1 MADGSD
7 DAILRPDAIEAAF
20 NALYARRRHVTPPE
34 PFSMIRLVLL
44 CAALLAPAVRA
55 SAETGFPA
63 QPVGWRTGADAARIE
78 ARIEALLKRMTLEEK
93 VGQLNLIGRTDKLP
107 LDMFRTGRAGAA
119 MNFID
124 PREILAAQKAAAE
137 SRLKIPLII
146 GLDAVHGVA
155 TYFPL
160 PLGQASSFNPALV
173 ERSAEWVAREASAA
187 GINWTFAPMVD
198 MSRDPRWGRVLEGA
212 GEDVHLAN
220 LMSAARTRGYQAGG
234 LAATV
239 KHFAGYGA
247 GEGGRDY
254 NSTWIPTAQLHDYHL
269 PPFRAALQAGSLSV
283 MAAFNALNGLPTTAH
298 RPLLTGILR
307 ERWGFRGFVVSDFDS
322 IGELVRH
329 GVAADKAEAA
339 RKAITAGIDLDMMGE
354 VYMTH
359 LADEV
364 RAGRVPMRVVD
375 EAVRRVL
382 RVKFHIG
389 LFERPM
395 VDPARTGDLLQ
406 TREARA
412 AARDMAREAIIL
424 LKNDED
430 ILPLKPAHRR
440 IALIGAMARHEEEK
454 AWTDPAGIPRKE
466 ATKTLYDALAERLKD
481 GQTLTHAKGVSDNCG
496 TTFAEKDKALDDAR
510 AADIVILMLGEDC
523 AFMGEG
529 ASRTRLTLPGV
540 QQPLLEEVTALG
552 KPVVLI
558 LATGR
563 PLVLTWADRHVA
575 AILQTFHGGTEGRT
589 ALAEVLTGEVNPS
602 AKVPM
607 SFPRSEGQIPVY
619 HDQLPTGRPQTVRQ
633 RYESI
638 YMDEANEP
646 LYPFGFGLSYTRFTL
661 GDMRVET
668 PRVSRA
674 GVVRVSVEIANRG
687 EREGAEV
694 VQLYV
699 RQRVASRSRPMR
711 QLKAFEKVWLKPGEA
726 RRITLSVPA
735 TELGFHDDEGRLLTE
750 PGPFEVFVGR
760 SSEAALSGRF
770 ELTAP

>member
-1 MADGSD
+1 
-7 DAILRPDAIEAAF
+7 
-20 NALYARRRHVTPPE
+20 
-34 PFSMIRLVLL
+34 MIRLVALCLALGLL
-44 CAALLAPAVRA
+44 SAGGAAAQG
-55 SAETGFPA
+55 SFPS
-63 QPVGWRTGADAARIE
+63 QPVGWRSGKEAAAIE
-78 ARIEALLKRMTLEEK
+78 ARITALLNRMTLDEK
-93 VGQLNLIGRTDKLP
+93 VGQLNLMGRTDKLP
-107 LDMFRTGRAGAA
+107 LDMFRSGRAGAA

-160 PLGQASSFNPALV
+160 PLGQAASFNPALV
-173 ERSAEWVAREASAA
+173 QRSAEWVAKEASAA

-212 GEDVHLAN
+212 GEDVHLN
-220 LMSAARTRGYQAGG
+220 ELMAAARTRGYQAGG

-254 NSTWIPTAQLHDYHL
+254 NSTWIPAEQLHDYHL
-269 PPFRAALQAGSLSV
+269 PPFKAALEAGSLSV
-283 MAAFNALNGLPTTAH
+283 MAAFNALNGVPTTAH
-298 RPLLTGILR
+298 RGLLTGILR

-322 IGELVRH
+322 VGELVRH

-339 RKAITAGIDLDMMGE
+339 RKAIMAGIDLDMMGE

-364 RAGRVPMRVVD
+364 RAGRVPEKVVD

-382 RVKFHIG
+382 RVKFHLG
-389 LFERPM
+389 LFEKPM
-395 VDPARTGDLLQ
+395 VNPALTGDLLQ
-406 TREARA
+406 TPAARA

-424 LKNDED
+424 LKNDND
-430 ILPLKPAHRR
+430 LLPLKPAHRR

-481 GQTLTHAKGVSDNCG
+481 GQSLTHAKGVSDNCG
-496 TTFAEKDKALDDAR
+496 TAFAEKEKALEDAR

-540 QQPLLEEVTALG
+540 QQQLLEEVVALA
-552 KPVVLI
+552 KPTVLI

-563 PLVLTWADRHVA
+563 PLVLTWADAHVP

-589 ALAEVLTGEVNPS
+589 ALAEALTGDINPS

-646 LYPFGFGLSYTRFTL
+646 LYPFGHGLSYTRFTL
-661 GDMRVET
+661 SQMRVET
-668 PRVSRA
+668 PEVTPG
-674 GVVRVSVEIANRG
+674 GVVRVSVELANRG

-699 RQRVASRSRPMR
+699 RQHVASYSRPMR

-726 RRITLSVPA
+726 RRVTLSVPA
-735 TELGFHDDEGRLLTE
+735 RDLGFHDGAGRRRLE
-750 PGPFEVFVGR
+750 PGLFSVFVGR
-760 SSEAALSGRF
+760 SAQAALSGQFR
-770 ELTAP
+770 LSAR

>member
-1 MADGSD
+1 M
-7 DAILRPDAIEAAF
+7 I
-20 NALYARRRHVTPPE
+20 RHV
-34 PFSMIRLVLL
+34 LNGLGLL
-44 CAALLAPAVRA
+44 GFMLALA
-55 SAETGFPA
+55 FPA
-63 QPVGWRTGADAARIE
+63 QAQQAPAAPATFPSRPVGWMTGAEATRIE
-78 ARIEALLKRMTLEEK
+78 SRIEALLKRMTLDEK
-93 VGQLNLIGRTDKLP
+93 VGQLNLTGRTDKLP
-107 LDMFRTGRAGAA
+107 LDLFRSGGAGAA

-124 PREILAAQKAAAE
+124 PREILAAQKAASE

-173 ERSAEWVAREASAA
+173 ERSAQWVAREAAAA

-247 GEGGRDY
+247 AEGGRDY

-269 PPFRAALQAGSLSV
+269 PPFRAALDAGSLSV
-283 MAAFNALNGLPTTAH
+283 MAAFNALNGVPTTAH

-364 RAGRVPMRVVD
+364 RAGRVPERVVD
-375 EAVRRVL
+375 EAVRRML
-382 RVKFHIG
+382 RVKFHLG
-389 LFERPM
+389 LFEKPM
-395 VDPARTGDLLQ
+395 VNPALTGDLLQ

-412 AARDMAREAIIL
+412 AARDMARESIIL
-424 LKNDED
+424 LKNDEEL
-430 ILPLKPAHRR
+430 LPLKPAHRR
-440 IALIGAMARHEEEK
+440 IALIGPMARHEEEK

-466 ATKTLYDALAERLKD
+466 ATKTLFDALNERLKD
-481 GQTLTHAKGVSDNCG
+481 GQLLTHSPGLSDQCG
-496 TTFAEKDKALDDAR
+496 TDFAQKERTLEDAR

-523 AFMGEG
+523 AYLGEG
-529 ASRTRLTLPGV
+529 ASRTKLDLPGV
-540 QQPLLEEVTALG
+540 QQALLEEVVALG
-552 KPVVLI
+552 KPTVLI

-563 PLVLTWADRHVA
+563 PLVLTWADRNLG

-589 ALAEVLTGEVNPS
+589 ALAEVLAGEVNPS

-607 SFPRSEGQIPVY
+607 SFPRSVGQIPVY

-638 YMDEANEP
+638 YMDEANEA
-646 LYPFGFGLSYTRFTL
+646 LYPFGHGLSYTRFTL
-661 GDMRVET
+661 TDMRVEAA
-668 PRVSRA
+668 RVPVT
-674 GVVRVSVEIANRG
+674 GQVRVSVEIANRG
-687 EREGAEV
+687 ERVGAEV

-699 RQRVASRSRPMR
+699 RQLVASRSRPMR
-711 QLKAFEKVWLKPGEA
+711 QLKAFAKISLKPGEI
-726 RRITLSVPA
+726 RRVTLSVPA
-735 TELGFHDDEGRLLTE
+735 RDLGFHDDEGRYRLE
-750 PGPFEVFVGR
+750 PGPFDVFVGR
-760 SSEAALSGRF
+760 SSRASLSGRF
-770 ELTAP
+770 EVTTR

>member
-1 MADGSD
+1 
-7 DAILRPDAIEAAF
+7 
-20 NALYARRRHVTPPE
+20 
-34 PFSMIRLVLL
+34 MIRLFLAMLL
-44 CAALLAPAVRA
+44 IGLGLAPALA
-55 SAETGFPA
+55 QTP
-63 QPVGWRTGADAARIE
+63 QPVGWKTGAEAARIE
-78 ARIEALLKRMTLEEK
+78 VRIEALIKRMTLDEK
-93 VGQLNLIGRTDKLP
+93 AGQLNLMGRTDKLP
-107 LDMFRTGRAGAA
+107 LDMFRSGRAGAA

-124 PREILAAQKAAAE
+124 PKEILQAQQAAAA

-173 ERSAEWVAREASAA
+173 QRSAEWVAREASAA

-269 PPFRAALQAGSLSV
+269 PPFKAALEAGSLSV
-283 MAAFNALNGLPTTAH
+283 MAAFNALNGVPTTAH

-307 ERWGFRGFVVSDFDS
+307 ERWGFKGFVVSDFDS

-329 GVAADKAEAA
+329 GIAADKAEAA

-354 VYMTH
+354 VYMNH

-364 RAGRVPMRVVD
+364 RAGRVSMRVVD

-382 RVKFHIG
+382 RVKFHLG
-389 LFERPM
+389 LFDKPM
-395 VDPARTGDLLQ
+395 VEPTKTGDLLQ
-406 TREARA
+406 TPAARA

-424 LKNDED
+424 LKNDEEL
-430 ILPLKPAHRR
+430 LPLKPAHKR
-440 IALIGAMARHEEEK
+440 IALIGTMARHEEEK

-466 ATKTLYDALAERLKD
+466 ATKTLYDALKERLKD
-481 GQTLTHAKGVSDNCG
+481 GQVLTHSPGIADNCG
-496 TTFAEKDKALDDAR
+496 AAFAQKDKALEEAR
-510 AADIVILMLGEDC
+510 AADIVIIMLGEDC
-523 AFMGEG
+523 VFMGEG
-529 ASRTRLTLPGV
+529 ASRTKLNLPGV
-540 QQPLLEEVTALG
+540 QQQLLEEVVAAG

-563 PLVLTWADRHVA
+563 PLVLTWADRHLS

-589 ALAEVLTGEVNPS
+589 ALAEVLTGEINPS

-638 YMDEANEP
+638 YIDEANEA

-661 GDMRVET
+661 SQMQVET
-668 PRVSRA
+668 ARVRPWES
-674 GVVRVSVEIANRG
+674 VKVSVEITNQGARA
-687 EREGAEV
+687 GAEV
-694 VQLYV
+694 V
-699 RQRVASRSRPMR
+699 
-711 QLKAFEKVWLKPGEA
+711 
-726 RRITLSVPA
+726 
-735 TELGFHDDEGRLLTE
+735 
-750 PGPFEVFVGR
+750 
-760 SSEAALSGRF
+760 
-770 ELTAP
+770 

>member
-1 MADGSD
+1 
-7 DAILRPDAIEAAF
+7 
-20 NALYARRRHVTPPE
+20 
-34 PFSMIRLVLL
+34 MIRRFLNGLGLIGLMLALGAPVFAQQ
-44 CAALLAPAVRA
+44 AAPDQPAFR
-55 SAETGFPA
+55 SL
-63 QPVGWRTGADAARIE
+63 PVGWKTGAEAVRIE
-78 ARIEALLKRMTLEEK
+78 ARVEALLKRMTLEEK
-93 VGQLNLIGRTDKLP
+93 VGQLNLMGRTDKLP
-107 LDMFRTGRAGAA
+107 LDMFRSGRAGAA

-124 PREILAAQKAAAE
+124 PREILAAQKAAAA
-137 SRLKIPLII
+137 SRLKIPLLI

-160 PLGQASSFNPALV
+160 PLGQAASFNPALV
-173 ERSAEWVAREASAA
+173 ERSAQWVAREASAA

-269 PPFRAALQAGSLSV
+269 PPFRAALDAGSLSV
-283 MAAFNALNGLPTTAH
+283 MAAFNALNGVPTTAH

-364 RAGRVPMRVVD
+364 RAGRVPERAVD
-375 EAVRRVL
+375 EAVRRML
-382 RVKFHIG
+382 RVKFHLG
-389 LFERPM
+389 LFGKPM
-395 VDPARTGDLLQ
+395 VNPALTGDLLQ

-412 AARDMAREAIIL
+412 AARDMARESIIL

-430 ILPLKPAHRR
+430 ILPLKPAYRR
-440 IALIGAMARHEEEK
+440 IALIGPMARHEEEK

-466 ATKTLYDALAERLKD
+466 ATKTLFDALTERLKQ
-481 GQTLTHAKGVSDNCG
+481 GQTLTHSVGLSDHCG
-496 TTFAEKDKALDDAR
+496 TGFADKDKALEETR

-523 AFMGEG
+523 AYLGEG
-529 ASRTRLTLPGV
+529 ASRTKLDLPGV
-540 QQPLLEEVTALG
+540 QQRLLEEVVAQG
-552 KPVVLI
+552 KPTVLI

-563 PLVLTWADRHVA
+563 PLVLTWADSHVG

-589 ALAEVLTGEVNPS
+589 ALAEVLTGAVNPS

-619 HDQLPTGRPQTVRQ
+619 HDQLSTGRPQTVRQ

-638 YMDEANEP
+638 YMDEANEA
-646 LYPFGFGLSYTRFTL
+646 LYPFGHGLSYTRFTL
-661 GDMRVET
+661 TDMRVET
-668 PRVSRA
+668 TRVPTSGEA
-674 GVVRVSVEIANRG
+674 RVSVEIANRG

-699 RQRVASRSRPMR
+699 RQLVASRSRPMR
-711 QLKAFEKVWLKPGEA
+711 QLKAFARISLKPGES
-726 RRITLSVPA
+726 RRVSLSVPA
-735 TELGFHDDEGRLLTE
+735 RDLGFHDDEGRYRIE
-750 PGPFEVFVGR
+750 PGPFDVFVGR
-760 SSEAALSGRF
+760 SSRASLSGRF
-770 ELTAP
+770 ELTK

>member
-1 MADGSD
+1 
-7 DAILRPDAIEAAF
+7 
-20 NALYARRRHVTPPE
+20 
-34 PFSMIRLVLL
+34 MIRLLMPVLML
-44 CAALLAPAVRA
+44 ALAAPAAAQQAARPVA
-55 SAETGFPA
+55 SSQPSFPS
-63 QPVGWRTGADAARIE
+63 QPVGWKTGKAAEAIE
-78 ARIEALLKRMTLEEK
+78 RRIEALLKRMTLDEK
-93 VGQLNLIGRTDKLP
+93 VGQLNLTGRTDKLP
-107 LDMFRTGRAGAA
+107 LDMFRSGRAGAA

-137 SRLKIPLII
+137 SRLGIPLLI
-146 GLDAVHGVA
+146 GLDAVHGIA

-173 ERSAEWVAREASAA
+173 ERSAEWVAKEAAAA

-247 GEGGRDY
+247 SEGGRDY

-269 PPFRAALQAGSLSV
+269 PPFKAALEAGSLSV
-283 MAAFNALNGLPTTAH
+283 MAAFNALNGVPTTAH

-364 RAGRVPMRVVD
+364 RAGRVAGRVVD
-375 EAVRRVL
+375 EAVRRML
-382 RVKFHIG
+382 RVKFHLG
-389 LFERPM
+389 LFDKPM
-395 VDPARTGDLLQ
+395 VNPALTGDLLQ

-412 AARDMAREAIIL
+412 AARDMARESIIL
-424 LKNDED
+424 LKNDEEL
-430 ILPLKPAHRR
+430 LPLKPGHRR
-440 IALIGAMARHEEEK
+440 IALIGPMARHEEEK

-466 ATKTLYDALAERLKD
+466 ATKTLFDALRERLRD
-481 GQTLTHAKGVSDNCG
+481 GQTLTHAPGLSDHCG
-496 TTFAEKDKALDDAR
+496 TGFAGKEQALEDAR

-529 ASRTRLTLPGV
+529 ASRTKLDLPGV
-540 QQPLLEEVTALG
+540 QQALLEEVVAQG
-552 KPVVLI
+552 KPTVLI

-563 PLVLTWADRHVA
+563 PLVLTWADAHVA

-589 ALAEVLTGEVNPS
+589 ALAEALTGEVNPS
-602 AKVPM
+602 AKAPM
-607 SFPRSEGQIPVY
+607 SFPRSVGQIPVY

-646 LYPFGFGLSYTRFTL
+646 LYPFGHGLSYTRFTL
-661 GDMRVET
+661 TDLRVET
-668 PRVSRA
+668 PRVGMA
-674 GVVRVSVEIANRG
+674 GEARVSVEIANRG

-711 QLKAFEKVWLKPGEA
+711 QLKAFQKITLKPGES
-726 RRITLSVPA
+726 RRVMLGVPA
-735 TELGFHDDEGRLLTE
+735 RDLGFHDDEGRHRIE
-750 PGPFEVFVGR
+750 PGPFDVFVGR
-760 SSEAALSGRF
+760 SSRAALSGRF
-770 ELTAP
+770 ELIGR

>member
-1 MADGSD
+1 
-7 DAILRPDAIEAAF
+7 
-20 NALYARRRHVTPPE
+20 
-34 PFSMIRLVLL
+34 MIRLFLAMLL
-44 CAALLAPAVRA
+44 IAFGLTPAMA
-55 SAETGFPA
+55 QGA
-63 QPVGWRTGADAARIE
+63 QPVGWKLGAEAARIE
-78 ARIEALLKRMTLEEK
+78 ARIDALIARMTLDEK
-93 VGQLNLIGRTDKLP
+93 AGQLNLMGRTDKLP
-107 LDMFRTGRAGAA
+107 LELFRSGRAGGA

-124 PREILAAQKAAAE
+124 PKEILQAQQAAAA

-173 ERSAEWVAREASAA
+173 QRSAEWVAREASAA

-198 MSRDPRWGRVLEGA
+198 MSRDPRWGRALEGA

-239 KHFAGYGA
+239 KHFAGYGVS
-247 GEGGRDY
+247 EGGRDY

-269 PPFRAALQAGSLSV
+269 PPFKAALDAGALSV

-307 ERWGFRGFVVSDFDS
+307 ERWGFKGFVVSDFDS
-322 IGELVRH
+322 IGELIRH
-329 GVAADKAEAA
+329 GIAADKAEAA
-339 RKAITAGIDLDMMGE
+339 RKAIIAGIDLDMMGE
-354 VYMTH
+354 VYMNH

-364 RAGRVPMRVVD
+364 RAGRVSMQVVD

-382 RVKFHIG
+382 RVKFHLG
-389 LFERPM
+389 LFEKPM

-406 TREARA
+406 TPAARA
-412 AARDMAREAIIL
+412 VARDMARESIIL
-424 LKNDED
+424 LKNDAD
-430 ILPLKPAHRR
+430 LLPLKPEHRR

-466 ATKTLYDALAERLKD
+466 ATRTLHDALKERLKD
-481 GQTLTHAKGVSDNCG
+481 GQVLTHSPGIADNCG
-496 TTFAEKDKALDDAR
+496 VTFAQKDKAVEEAR
-510 AADIVILMLGEDC
+510 AADIIIIMLGEDC
-523 AFMGEG
+523 AFMGEA
-529 ASRTRLTLPGV
+529 ASRTRLNLPGV
-540 QQPLLEEVTALG
+540 QQQLLEEVVATG

-563 PLVLTWADRHVA
+563 PLVLSWADKHVI

-589 ALAEVLTGEVNPS
+589 ALAEVLMGEVNPS

-638 YMDEANEP
+638 YIDEANEA

-661 GDMRVET
+661 TDMRVET
-668 PRVSRA
+668 QRVRPWES
-674 GVVRVSVEIANRG
+674 VKVSVEITNRG
-687 EREGAEV
+687 VREGAEV
-694 VQLYV
+694 VQLYL

-711 QLKAFEKVWLKPGEA
+711 QLKAFEKISLKPNEA
-726 RRITLSVPA
+726 RRITLTVPA
-735 TELGFHDDEGRLLTE
+735 RELGFHDDDGRYRIE
-750 PGPFEVFVGR
+750 PGPFDVYVGR
-760 SSEAALSGRF
+760 SSQAALSGRF
-770 ELTAP
+770 DLIAR